1 MSDSESDADLKLK
14 KNENIRDD
22 CAPAYETCTASDASS
37 NAPVYSL

>member
-14 KNENIRDD
+14 KLRIRDD
-22 CAPAYETCTASDASS
+22 YAHAYDACTASDASS